1 MDNHQCDGCG
11 ESLGKIRV
19 YQTKGTEYSELWLCD
34 RCAQSLGVEEAQ
46 PAFAPTIA
54 EMLGS
59 LVGGSGTRNCPVCGM
74 KFRTIRQTGRVG
86 CAECYRVF
94 RPRIQHLLEQT
105 GLTDAHAGRY
115 PARLGSF
122 KRLLLDRESLRE
134 RLHEA
139 LAEED
144 YEAAV
149 ILRDQMKAIEEKPDE
164 DV

>member
-1 MDNHQCDGCG
+1 MNEHQCDGCG
-11 ESLGKIRV
+11 EVAGRIRV

-34 RCAQSLGVEEAQ
+34 KCAEDLGVEEAQ
-46 PAFAPTIA
+46 PAFAPTIG
-54 EMLGS
+54 ELLGS
-59 LVGGSGTRNCPVCGM
+59 LVGSSGTRTCPVCGTR
-74 KFRTIRQTGRVG
+74 FRTIRQSGRVG

-105 GLTDAHAGRY
+105 GTTDTHVGRY

-122 KRLLLDRESLRE
+122 KRLLVDRESIRE
-134 RLHEA
+134 RLEEA

-144 YEAAV
+144 YEQAV
-149 ILRDQMKAIEEKPDE
+149 TLRDRMRALEEGSDD